1 MGCDSLANFSK
12 FLCMLTVG
20 YEVEILNLLR
30 KLKVRKEINNQSSAF
45 RKRKVCLSKFERESR
60 KLECLV
66 NYHKAGRG

>member
-1 MGCDSLANFSK
+1 MQADCRLRGGDFES
-12 FLCMLTVG
+12 
-20 YEVEILNLLR
+20 LR

>member
-1 MGCDSLANFSK
+1 MQADCRLRGGDFES
-12 FLCMLTVG
+12 
-20 YEVEILNLLR
+20 LR

-45 RKRKVCLSKFERESR
+45 RKRKVCLSKFERELR